1 VARGWES
8 KSVESQI
15 GEREARLESEAYPPV
30 TAANRERENLTL
42 TRKRVLR
49 DLWNAKHPQHRE
61 QLLAALKHL
70 DEKLAGLSRP

>member
-1 VARGWES
+1 MARGWES

-15 GEREARLESEAYPPV
+15 GEREARLEKEARPPAT
-30 TAANRERENLTL
+30 TAERERESLNL

-49 DLWNAKHPQHRE
+49 DLWDAKHPRHRE

-70 DEKLAGLSRP
+70 DDKLASLS